1 MSTTL
6 TKDNKVSARY
16 VLVLISRF
24 GYTAAGKDKG
34 IAMREWKNFRRLVFV
49 MPIPFGLN
57 TEWAWTAASACIFW
71 LLAQHYRWL
80 LHEQIEDKLPT
91 LRLPVAFQK
100 SHPLLIALLVVQVW
114 NLVQAMFF
122 SLSPYDSWIAFFQ
135 GLTYTAFFALSL
147 LMVNTRERVS
157 QIIWTII
164 AAATLQAVYGSFMV
178 LSELEW
184 GFFQPK
190 SAFLGNTTGT
200 FVNRNHMAGYLE
212 IALSLGIGFI
222 LANPTHYTG
231 NFRQRTLQ
239 FMSMLTGEK
248 VILRLLLAII
258 VIALVMTRSR
268 MGNTAFFASMIAT
281 GAIALFF
288 MRYKTRSTVILLCS
302 MLVIDMAI
310 VGTFF
315 GADDL
320 VERLRETSQDTE
332 SRDEVAE
339 DVFNIWKEHPLLGTG
354 SGTFTHV
361 YPSLKSEA
369 VVTSRLYNNAHNDIL
384 QFLSEFGLPAFL
396 VLCWVVG
403 YALSNVVNAM
413 RKRHSH
419 FSKGIGFGSMMAIIA
434 LMIHSTVDFN
444 LQIPA
449 NALMFMLVLA
459 LSAISRWTPRK
470 IHRDRRNV

>member
-1 MSTTL
+1 
-6 TKDNKVSARY
+6 
-16 VLVLISRF
+16 
-24 GYTAAGKDKG
+24 
-34 IAMREWKNFRRLVFV
+34 MREWKSFRRLVFIL
-49 MPIPFGLN
+49 PLPFGLN
-57 TEWAWTAASACIFW
+57 TEWAWLAVSAWIFW

-80 LHEQIEDKLPT
+80 LREQAEDQLPDIRLPT
-91 LRLPVAFQK
+91 AFVK
-100 SHPLLIALLVVQVW
+100 SRSLLIALIVIQVW
-114 NLVQAMFF
+114 NLVQAVFT
-122 SLSPYDSWIAFFQ
+122 SLSPYDSWLAFYQ
-135 GLTYTAFFALSL
+135 GVSYTAFLCLSL
-147 LMVNTRERVS
+147 LLINSRERTE
-157 QIIWTII
+157 QIIWTVI
-164 AAATLQAVYGSFMV
+164 AAATLQAVYGTFMV
-178 LSELEW
+178 LSEVEW

-190 SAFLGNTTGT
+190 AAFLGNATGT
-200 FVNRNHMAGYLE
+200 FTNRNHMAGYLE
-212 IALSLGIGFI
+212 VALALGVGYI
-222 LANPTHYTG
+222 LANPSHYSG
-231 NFRQRTLQ
+231 NIRQRLLQ
-239 FMSMLTGEK
+239 FLSMLTGKK
-248 VILRLLLAII
+248 VLLRLLLAII

-268 MGNTAFFASMIAT
+268 MGNTAFFASMILT
-281 GAIALFF
+281 GVMALYF
-288 MRYKTRSTVILLCS
+288 MRYKTRSTVILLSS

-310 VGTFF
+310 VGTYF
-315 GADDL
+315 GADEL
-320 VERLRETSQDTE
+320 IERLKESSQETE
-332 SRDEVAE
+332 SRDEVAR
-339 DVFNIWKEHPLLGTG
+339 DVIEIWKEYPVFGTG

-369 VVTSRLYNNAHNDIL
+369 VVTSRIYNNAHNDIL

>member
-1 MSTTL
+1 
-6 TKDNKVSARY
+6 
-16 VLVLISRF
+16 
-24 GYTAAGKDKG
+24 
-34 IAMREWKNFRRLVFV
+34 MREWKSFRRLVFV
-49 MPIPFGLN
+49 LPIPFGLN
-57 TEWAWTAASACIFW
+57 TEWAWLAASAWIFW

-80 LHEQIEDKLPT
+80 LQEQNEDKLPA
-91 LRLPVAFQK
+91 LRLPIAFQQ
-100 SHPLLIALLVVQVW
+100 SRPLLLALVALQFW
-114 NLVQAMFF
+114 NLLQAMFT
-122 SLSPYDSWIAFFQ
+122 SLSPYDSWIALYQ
-135 GLTYTAFFALSL
+135 GITYTAFFTLSL
-147 LMVNTRERVS
+147 LLINTRERVT

-164 AAATLQAVYGSFMV
+164 AAATFQAVYGTFMV
-178 LSELEW
+178 LSEVEW

-190 SAFLGNTTGT
+190 AAFLGNATGT
-200 FVNRNHMAGYLE
+200 FANRNHMAGYLE
-212 IALSLGIGFI
+212 IALALGVGFI

-231 NFRQRTLQ
+231 NLYQRTLQ
-239 FMSMLTGEK
+239 FISMLTSDK
-248 VILRLLLAII
+248 VVLRLLLAVI

-281 GAIALFF
+281 GAMALFF
-288 MRYKTRSTVILLCS
+288 MRYKTRSTVFLLSS
-302 MLVIDMAI
+302 MLIVDMAI

-320 VERLRETSQDTE
+320 FERLKETSQDTE
-332 SRDEVAE
+332 SRDEVAR
-339 DVFNIWKEHPLLGTG
+339 DTFNIWKEYPILGTG

-361 YPSLKSEA
+361 YPSLKSED
-369 VVTSRLYNNAHNDIL
+369 VVTSRIYNNAHNDIL

-396 VLCWVVG
+396 VLCWIVG
-403 YALSNVVNAM
+403 YALTNVVNAM

-419 FSKGIGFGSMMAIIA
+419 FSKGIGFGSMMAIVA

-470 IHRDRRNV
+470 IHRDRRNI

>member
-1 MSTTL
+1 
-6 TKDNKVSARY
+6 
-16 VLVLISRF
+16 
-24 GYTAAGKDKG
+24 
-34 IAMREWKNFRRLVFV
+34 MREWKSFRRLVFV
-49 MPIPFGLN
+49 LPIPFGLN
-57 TEWAWTAASACIFW
+57 TEWAWLAASAWIFW

-80 LHEQIEDKLPT
+80 LQEQNEDKLPA
-91 LRLPVAFQK
+91 LRLPIAFHQ
-100 SHPLLIALLVVQVW
+100 SRPLLLALVALQLW
-114 NLVQAMFF
+114 NLIQAMCT
-122 SLSPYDSWIAFFQ
+122 SLSPYDSWIALYQ
-135 GLTYTAFFALSL
+135 GITYTAFFALSL
-147 LMVNTRERVS
+147 LLINTRERVT

-164 AAATLQAVYGSFMV
+164 AAATLQAAYGSFMV

-190 SAFLGNTTGT
+190 SAFLGNATGT
-200 FVNRNHMAGYLE
+200 FINRNHMAGYLE
-212 IALSLGIGFI
+212 IAIALGVGFI
-222 LANPTHYTG
+222 IANPTHYSG
-231 NFRQRTLQ
+231 NLRQRTLQ
-239 FMSMLTGEK
+239 FISTMTSEK

-281 GAIALFF
+281 GAMALFF
-288 MRYKTRSTVILLCS
+288 MRYKTRSTVILLSS
-302 MLVIDMAI
+302 MLIVDMAI

-320 VERLRETSQDTE
+320 VERLKETSQDTE
-332 SRDEVAE
+332 SRDEVAR
-339 DVFNIWKEHPLLGTG
+339 DTFNIWKEYPVFGTG

-361 YPSLKSEA
+361 YPSLKSED
-369 VVTSRLYNNAHNDIL
+369 VVTSRIYNNAHNDIL

-396 VLCWVVG
+396 VLCWIVG
-403 YALSNVVNAM
+403 YALTNVVNAM

-419 FSKGIGFGSMMAIIA
+419 FSKGIGFGSMMAIVA

-470 IHRDRRNV
+470 IHRDRRNI